1 MTIKLYENIK
11 PVVNSPYWLNVKK
24 LLEELVEQKRDSLER
39 VKSFDEVQRAR
50 GYIEAMREVLALE
63 DTVKELDTIKED

>member
-1 MTIKLYENIK
+1 MLAHPKLK
-11 PVVNSPYWLNVKK
+11 VPAS
-24 LLEELVEQKRDSLER
+24 EELVEQKRDSLER

>member
-50 GYIEAMREVLALE
+50 GYIEAMREVIALE
-63 DTVKELDTIKED
+63 NTVKELDTIKED